1 MLKYVK
7 AYLEY
12 FPYLSTFATC
22 FLGGAAVEFTMIN
35 WTAGQTNFYS
45 TYRQNQVVHNFFKPL
60 EGLEESIEKE
70 YQALR
75 EKFPPP
81 TIEERVARFDEMHKK
96 LEEYE
101 QNKKPW
107 KLPEWLTWKK

>member
-1 MLKYVK
+1 MPFGVSWPTYLKYW
-7 AYLEY
+7 A
-12 FPYLSTFATC
+12 SGIA
-22 FLGGAAVEFTMIN
+22 GAMC
-35 WTAGQTNFYS
+35 GS
-45 TYRQNQVVHNFFKPL
+45 QVVHNFFKPL